1 MINTYFKKSFINL
14 LFLFNILKKRSGSK
28 AALLV
33 LLYIYYSKY
42 SDNSIFNYYKY
53 YLDKYNKTIEDIQKI
68 PDNIKPLTIKL

>member
-42 SDNSIFNYYKY
+42 SDNSLFNYYKY
-53 YLDKYNKTIEDIQKI
+53 YLGKYNKTIEDIQKI
-68 PDNIKPLTIKL
+68 PDNIKPFTIKL